1 MITYHGHGC
10 KIGCSLKKRCVCA
23 CSEFGGRTQRKA
35 RLTITK
41 GREAEKGR
49 ALIGLKTKLLF
60 SRAGKANL
68 HGPCQGSLKY
78 ANPEAEVE
86 AGDAWL
92 CKTTILPAFR
102 LLPSFSELK
111 HHPLEIVVNKNTIL
125 CIISF
130 TVASD
135 GDISSWM
142 MRNRCD
148 WSYQSHASN
157 VLQKSYACPWR
168 RSATLHDSVF
178 LAVQYVFFLESFCR
192 ISR

>member
-1 MITYHGHGC
+1 M
-10 KIGCSLKKRCVCA
+10 CA

-49 ALIGLKTKLLF
+49 TLIGLKTKLLF
-60 SRAGKANL
+60 SRPSAGKANL

-92 CKTTILPAFR
+92 CKTTILPASR
-102 LLPSFSELK
+102 LRFSELK

-125 CIISF
+125 WF

-142 MRNRCD
+142 MRNQCD
-148 WSYQSHASN
+148 WSYNRTHPTSCKSPMH
-157 VLQKSYACPWR
+157 VLGGDPLLSM
-168 RSATLHDSVF
+168 T
-178 LAVQYVFFLESFCR
+178 
-192 ISR
+192 